1 MEPDTCKPGA
11 TQLTTKPTLITFL
24 GGLGDALAESIVGT
38 ARWAASL
45 DTIET
50 ALSTGAFSGAILVTD
65 VRVPPP
71 DIPGVEL
78 DVDEGP
84 YHFGRSLAA
93 VIRSH
98 DLSSVLYMGGGSLP
112 LLATDAFPAIAETLS
127 RGAAVSNNTYSSD
140 LVAFPISTV
149 AQGPSPEHVLA
160 SIEPLARDNALARA
174 LSEHAGLTVEPLPKT
189 IETQFDID
197 SPTDLAVLA
206 LAGRGGPRL
215 RAYLD
220 ALALDLERYRRVL
233 PVFLDTN
240 SQLLVAGRVGSHA
253 WAYLERETACRVRL
267 FAEERGMEAE
277 GRAEA
282 GAARSLLGFYLESA
296 GLERFF
302 QTLAELADAAVLDT
316 RVLLAHKRL
325 HPSREDRFL
334 SDLRRHR
341 EITDPFLRDFTRA
354 ALEAPIPVLLGG
366 HSLMS
371 GGLMLLNE
379 HSWSERDAGR
389 L

>member
-1 MEPDTCKPGA
+1 MRANLA
-11 TQLTTKPTLITFL
+11 TVTTKPAVITFL
-24 GGLGDALAESIVGT
+24 GGLGDAPAESIVGT
-38 ARWAASL
+38 ALWAASL

-50 ALSTGAFSGAILVTD
+50 ALSFGAFDRAILVTD
-65 VRVPPP
+65 GRVPPP

-84 YHFGRSLAA
+84 YHFGRRLSA
-93 VIRSH
+93 VIRRH
-98 DLSSVLYMGGGSLP
+98 NPSSVVYLGGGSLP
-112 LLATDAFPAIAETLS
+112 LLAPDTFAAIARALD
-127 RGAAVSNNTYSSD
+127 RGVAVTNNTYSSD
-140 LVAFPISTV
+140 LVAFPLTAA
-149 AQGPSPEHVLA
+149 AQGSGPEHILA
-160 SIEPLARDNALARA
+160 AIEPVGRDNGLARA
-174 LSEHAGLTVEPLPKT
+174 LSERAGLNVEPLPRT
-189 IETQFDID
+189 IETQMDLD
-197 SPTDLAVLA
+197 SPTDLAVLS
-206 LAGRGGPRL
+206 LAGLGGARL

-220 ALALDLERYRRVL
+220 ALDMDLDPYLRLL

-240 SQLLVAGRVGSHA
+240 AQLLVAGRVGSQT

-282 GAARSLLGFYLESA
+282 GTARSLLGFYLESA
-296 GLERFF
+296 GLDSFF
-302 QTLAELADAAVLDT
+302 GTLAELADAAVLDT

-334 SDLRRHR
+334 SDLGRHR

-354 ALEAPIPVLLGG
+354 AREAPIPVLLGG

-379 HSWSERDAGR
+379 HAWSERDAGR